1 MEKIIEK
8 FFISTENNVKK
19 VNTTQYKMP
28 EDKKDENSKENSSE
42 HSKVNDYKHFEFL
55 KNFGVL
61 TSKTTYTPLTK
72 EILDVIEFVEV
83 LKAFAGNKLNTKKQY
98 DLSFFT
104 AKIKNCEE
112 SNPPVLSIKLSNDTF
127 ITYDKTEAQILS
139 AKLAKVVAKCEV
151 I

>member
-1 MEKIIEK
+1 MEKIIEN
-8 FFISTENNVKK
+8 FYICIENDVKK
-19 VNTTQYKMP
+19 LDTTQYKITNV
-28 EDKKDENSKENSSE
+28 KKDDFTKKYSFEYNE
-42 HSKVNDYKHFEFL
+42 VNDYKHFEFL
-55 KNFGVL
+55 KTFAVL
-61 TSKTTYTPLTK
+61 TSETTYTPLTE
-72 EILDVIEFVEV
+72 EILDVIEFIEV
-83 LKAFAGNKLNTKKQY
+83 LKAFSANKLNTKKQY

-112 SNPPVLSIKLSNDTF
+112 SNSPVLSIKLSNDTF

>member
-1 MEKIIEK
+1 MKKIIEK
-8 FFISTENNVKK
+8 FFISTKNNVKEFD
-19 VNTTQYKMP
+19 TTQYKMT
-28 EDKKDENSKENSSE
+28 KVIKNNNSKNDVDYSL
-42 HSKVNDYKHFEFL
+42 VNDYKHFEFL
-55 KNFGVL
+55 KTFGVL
-61 TSKTTYTPLTK
+61 TSKTTYTPLTE

-112 SNPPVLSIKLSNDTF
+112 SNSPVLSIKLSNDTF

>member
-1 MEKIIEK
+1 MKKIIEK
-8 FFISTENNVKK
+8 FFISTKNNVKEFD
-19 VNTTQYKMP
+19 TTQYKMT
-28 EDKKDENSKENSSE
+28 KVIKNNNSKNDVDYSL
-42 HSKVNDYKHFEFL
+42 VNDYKHFEFL
-55 KNFGVL
+55 KTFGVL
-61 TSKTTYTPLTK
+61 NSKTTYTPLTE

-98 DLSFFT
+98 NLSFFT

-112 SNPPVLSIKLSNDTF
+112 SNSPVLSIKLSNDTF

-139 AKLAKVVAKCEV
+139 AKLSKVVAKCEV